1 MTTITREKAVE
12 ISTQLAQIQ
21 AAAARLMAQ
30 LCDRSAYVSDDEF
43 KEILNLVR
51 ALRQFC
57 GMSV

>member
-1 MTTITREKAVE
+1 MTTITRETATE

-30 LCDRSAYVSDDEF
+30 LCDRSAYVSDEEF
-43 KEILNLVR
+43 NEILSLVK

-57 GMSV
+57 GISV